1 MDISHNSKNL
11 FKITLSLIMTILTQF
26 FTSYRII
33 IPQSLQISPW
43 NTLIKTKILENISI
57 TFMDLVQTQPHS
69 GTRAMIHWMTKMI
82 SITTIIGLT
91 NTPDQKITMW
101 NRKYFLRLSLLLT
114 IIMVSWVST
123 RKIHSKILQK
133 GRKY

>member
-57 TFMDLVQTQPHS
+57 TFMDLAQTQIHS

-82 SITTIIGLT
+82 SIKTIGLT
-91 NTPDQKITMW
+91 NTPGQKITMW
-101 NRKYFLRLSLLLT
+101 NRKYFLQLSHLLT

-123 RKIHSKILQK
+123 SRIHSKILQK